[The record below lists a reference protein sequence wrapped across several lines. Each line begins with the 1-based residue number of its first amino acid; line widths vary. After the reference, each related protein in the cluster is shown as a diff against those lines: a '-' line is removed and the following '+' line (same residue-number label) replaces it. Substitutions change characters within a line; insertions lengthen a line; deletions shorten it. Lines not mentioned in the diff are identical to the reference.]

1 VGDVVRVLPNGLRL
15 SRGAETGRRRVLPV
29 S

>member
-15 SRGAETGRRRVLPV
+15 SRGAETGRRRVD
-29 S
+29 